1 MHRRDR
7 TGRQKIRFV
16 APAILGAAIYLAAV
30 PSSLADTRPPG
41 ALLPLL
47 KPATTLT
54 SVAATASVSRASD
67 SSFLLPA
74 LRPVTATA
82 TSTSSK
88 STAKSAPVTSAT
100 VTSAGS
106 NLHYNTVTVKPGDSL
121 LATLVRGGV
130 SAADAHRNMS
140 KISAQID
147 ARKLQPGD
155 KLTLGFVS
163 DNKGRHLALLRWN
176 SKRGRNVSV
185 ALLPRALQSAPA
197 AVVASA
203 NAPAADPK
211 NAAAPMDAAA
221 GMVQKTLAVRG
232 SPALP
237 RVLSGLGLPAEVSE
251 QLMMTLSQSRKPPV
265 HGELLTITYFVPSDG
280 TAGATPRLNYAAYKG
295 KDGKQHVL
303 RFAAYASPPALQH
316 VDVMPAAMVALWDP
330 LPGAKISS
338 PFGWRIHPV
347 FHTRLFHKGCDYE
360 SRAGTPVM
368 AAADGLVEDVG
379 RRGNYGNYI
388 LIRHSGRLET
398 AYAHLAGFAPSVSAG
413 TMVRRGEVIGYVG
426 MTGVATGPHLY
437 YEVIVDGRQIDPEG
451 AALKQA
457 TKAYLTQTATIQ

>member
-47 KPATTLT
+47 KPSTTLT
-54 SVAATASVSRASD
+54 SVAATASVSGKASD
-67 SSFLLPA
+67 SSFMLPA
-74 LRPVTATA
+74 LRPATA
-82 TSTSSK
+82 TSTSGKNTATGK
-88 STAKSAPVTSAT
+88 STAKSAPVTSAP
-100 VTSAGS
+100 VTSMGS
-106 NLHYNTVTVKPGDSL
+106 NLRYNTVTVKPGDSL

-163 DNKGRHLALLRWN
+163 DTKGRHLALLRWN

-185 ALLPRALQSAPA
+185 ALLPRALQSAA
-197 AVVASA
+197 VASA
-203 NAPAADPK
+203 SAPMADPK
-211 NAAAPMDAAA
+211 NAAD

-265 HGELLTITYFVPSDG
+265 HGELLTIAYFVPRDG

-451 AALKQA
+451 TALKQA
-457 TKAYLTQTATIQ
+457 TKAYLTQTATIN